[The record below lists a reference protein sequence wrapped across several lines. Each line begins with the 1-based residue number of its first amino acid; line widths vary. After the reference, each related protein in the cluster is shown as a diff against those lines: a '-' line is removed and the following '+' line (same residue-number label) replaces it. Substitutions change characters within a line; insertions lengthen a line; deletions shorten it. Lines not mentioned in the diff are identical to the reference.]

1 MTYTEKLQAI
11 RNQMKSEGIDVYL
24 IPSSD
29 PYQNEYLPEHY
40 RCIAFASGFTG
51 SAGALVITQDFAGLW
66 TDSRYFIQAEQQLKD
81 SGYQLVKLQIPHT
94 PEYIKWIPKGFK
106 VGCIEDLLSV
116 VLLEQL
122 QAGGFNP
129 IGADLISSIWN
140 NRPQLPANP
149 AILLK
154 DQYTGQPAS
163 EKLNQLRE
171 QLGRLET
178 DAILLSALDEIA
190 WLFNLRG
197 NDIKCN
203 PLTLAYALI
212 TPEYAY
218 LFIDQRKLSKKD
230 QEYLTS
236 HRIIIANSQDI
247 IATIKLLPAGSS
259 LFIDPK
265 RTNAKLFNSIPA
277 SVEIRQG
284 ISPVSHLKSIKN
296 NTEISNF
303 KQAMIKDGIAL
314 TRFMKWLKE
323 NLGKMTITE
332 LSAAR
337 RLEQFRAE
345 HEGFT
350 GPSFD
355 TISGYAANAALPHYT
370 PNEHSDQTLQPKGL
384 YLIDSGGQ
392 YYQGT
397 TDVTRMLILGPLTT
411 QEKEDYTLVLKALI
425 EGTTA
430 QYPTGTR
437 GYQLDAI
444 IRKPLW
450 DKGINY
456 GHGTGHGV
464 GCFLNVHEGPQSIS
478 PNNLDVD
485 FKAGM
490 VTSIEPGIYRPG
502 HHGVRIENLVLTVPS
517 GETEFGSFLS
527 SETLTLAMID
537 PKGIVPELLEPS
549 HLQWLE
555 AYNNYVIETLGPF
568 LSPSENNWLKEE
580 CKLKRNVS

>member
-1 MTYTEKLQAI
+1 MTYTEKLKSI
-11 RNQMKSEGIDVYL
+11 RNQMKIEGIDIYL

-29 PYQNEYLPEHY
+29 PHQNEYLPEHY
-40 RCIAFASGFTG
+40 RCIEFASGFTG
-51 SAGALVITQDFAGLW
+51 SAGVLVITQDFAGLW
-66 TDSRYFIQAEQQLKD
+66 TDSRYFIQAEQQLKN

-94 PEYIKWIPKGFK
+94 PEYIKWIPKGSK
-106 VGCIEDLLSV
+106 VGCIEELLSV

-122 QAGGFNP
+122 QASGFNP
-129 IGADLISSIWN
+129 IAADLISPIWN

-149 AILLK
+149 AFLLENR
-154 DQYTGQPAS
+154 YTGQSAS
-163 EKLNQLRE
+163 EKLNQLRKQLE
-171 QLGRLET
+171 QMET

-203 PLTLAYALI
+203 PLTLAYSLI
-212 TPEYAY
+212 TSEHAY

-230 QEYLTS
+230 QEYLT
-236 HRIIIANSQDI
+236 HHHITIANDQDVI
-247 IATIKLLPAGSS
+247 TILKLLPADSR

-265 RTNAKLFNSIPA
+265 RTNAKLFNSIPT
-277 SVEIRQG
+277 SVKIRQG

-303 KQAMIKDGIAL
+303 KQAMIKDGVAL
-314 TRFMKWLKE
+314 TRFMKWIKE
-323 NLGKMTITE
+323 NLNKIPITE
-332 LSAAR
+332 LSAVK

-345 HEGFT
+345 QEGFT
-350 GPSFD
+350 GTSFD
-355 TISGYAANAALPHYT
+355 SISGYAANAALPHYT
-370 PNEHSDQTLQPKGL
+370 PNEQSDQTLKPKGL

-392 YYQGT
+392 YFQGT

-411 QEKEDYTLVLKALI
+411 QEKEDYTLVLRALI

-490 VTSIEPGIYRPG
+490 ITSIEPGIYRPG
-502 HHGVRIENLVLTVPS
+502 HHGVRIENLVITVPAV
-517 GETEFGSFLS
+517 ETEFGSFLS
-527 SETLTLAMID
+527 SETLTLALID
-537 PKGIVPELLEPS
+537 PKGVAPELLEPR

-555 AYNNYVIETLGPF
+555 TYNNYVIKTLGPF
-568 LSPSENNWLKEE
+568 LSASENNWLKEE
-580 CKLKRNVS
+580 CKHPN

>member
-11 RNQMKSEGIDVYL
+11 RNQMKNEGIDVYL

-94 PEYIKWIPKGFK
+94 PEYIKWIPKGSK

-203 PLTLAYALI
+203 PLALAYALI

-230 QEYLTS
+230 QGYLTS

-337 RLEQFRAE
+337 CLEQFRAE

-392 YYQGT
+392 YFQGT

-502 HHGVRIENLVLTVPS
+502 HHGVRIENLVLTVPA

-537 PKGIVPELLEPS
+537 PKGIVPELLEPR

-580 CKLKRNVS
+580 CKLG

>member
-1 MTYTEKLQAI
+1 MTYTEKLKSI
-11 RNQMKSEGIDVYL
+11 RNQMKIEGIDIYL

-40 RCIAFASGFTG
+40 RCIEFASGFTG
-51 SAGALVITQDFAGLW
+51 SAGVLVITQDFAGLW
-66 TDSRYFIQAEQQLKD
+66 TDSRYFIQAEQQLKN

-94 PEYIKWIPKGFK
+94 PEYIKWIPKGSK
-106 VGCIEDLLSV
+106 VGCIEELLSV

-122 QAGGFNP
+122 QASGFNP
-129 IGADLISSIWN
+129 IAADLISPIWN

-149 AILLK
+149 AFLLENR
-154 DQYTGQPAS
+154 YTGQSAS
-163 EKLNQLRE
+163 EKLNQLRKQLE
-171 QLGRLET
+171 QMET

-203 PLTLAYALI
+203 PLTLAYSLV
-212 TPEYAY
+212 TSEHAY

-236 HRIIIANSQDI
+236 QRITIANSQDI
-247 IATIKLLPAGSS
+247 ITTIKLLQTGSN

-277 SVEIRQG
+277 SVKIRQG

-296 NTEISNF
+296 NAEISNF
-303 KQAMIKDGIAL
+303 KKAMIKDGVAL
-314 TRFMKWLKE
+314 TRFMKWIKE
-323 NLGKMTITE
+323 NLNKIPITE
-332 LSAAR
+332 LSAAK

-345 HEGFT
+345 QEGFKGT
-350 GPSFD
+350 SFD
-355 TISGYAANAALPHYT
+355 AISGYAANAALPHYT
-370 PNEHSDQTLQPKGL
+370 PNEQSDQTLQPKGL

-392 YYQGT
+392 YFQGT

-411 QEKEDYTLVLKALI
+411 QEKEDYTLVLRALI

-490 VTSIEPGIYRPG
+490 ITSIEPGIYRPG
-502 HHGVRIENLVLTVPS
+502 HHGVRIENLVITVPAV
-517 GETEFGSFLS
+517 ETEFGSFLS
-527 SETLTLAMID
+527 SETLTLALID
-537 PKGIVPELLEPS
+537 PKGVAPELLEPR

-555 AYNNYVIETLGPF
+555 TYNNYVIKTLGPF
-568 LSPSENNWLKEE
+568 LSASENNWLKEE
-580 CKLKRNVS
+580 CKHPN

>member
-11 RNQMKSEGIDVYL
+11 RNQMKIEGIDVYL

-66 TDSRYFIQAEQQLKD
+66 TDSRYFIQAEQQLKN

-94 PEYIKWIPKGFK
+94 PEYIKWIPKSSK
-106 VGCIEDLLSV
+106 VGCIEELLSV

-122 QAGGFNP
+122 QASGFNP
-129 IGADLISSIWN
+129 IAADLISPIWN
-140 NRPQLPANP
+140 NRPPLPTNP
-149 AILLK
+149 AILLE
-154 DQYTGQPAS
+154 DQYTGQSAS
-163 EKLNQLRE
+163 EKLNQLRKQLE
-171 QLGRLET
+171 QLNT

-203 PLTLAYALI
+203 PLTLAYALV

-218 LFIDQRKLSKKD
+218 LFIHQEKLSRND
-230 QEYLTS
+230 QEHLRHHHIT
-236 HRIIIANSQDI
+236 IANNQDI
-247 IATIKLLPAGSS
+247 IATLKLLPAGSS

-265 RTNAKLFNSIPA
+265 RTNAKLFNSIPTL
-277 SVEIRQG
+277 VKIRQG
-284 ISPVSHLKSIKN
+284 ISLVSHLKSIKN
-296 NTEISNF
+296 NTEINNF
-303 KQAMIKDGIAL
+303 KQAMIKDGVAL

-332 LSAAR
+332 LSAAK

-345 HEGFT
+345 QEGFT

-370 PNEHSDQTLQPKGL
+370 PNEQSDLTLQPIGL

-397 TDVTRMLILGPLTT
+397 TDVTRMLVLGPLNAR
-411 QEKEDYTLVLKALI
+411 EKEDYTLVLKALI
-425 EGTTA
+425 EGTTTR
-430 QYPTGTR
+430 YPTGTR

-450 DKGINY
+450 DKRMNY

-464 GCFLNVHEGPQSIS
+464 GSFLNVHEGPQSIS

-490 VTSIEPGIYRPG
+490 ITSIEPGIYRPG
-502 HHGVRIENLVLTVPS
+502 HHGVRIENLILTVPA

-527 SETLTLAMID
+527 SETLTLAPID
-537 PKGIVPELLEPS
+537 PKGVLPELLEHR

-568 LSPSENNWLKEE
+568 LSPSENYWLKEE

>member
-1 MTYTEKLQAI
+1 
-11 RNQMKSEGIDVYL
+11 
-24 IPSSD
+24 
-29 PYQNEYLPEHY
+29 
-40 RCIAFASGFTG
+40 
-51 SAGALVITQDFAGLW
+51 
-66 TDSRYFIQAEQQLKD
+66 
-81 SGYQLVKLQIPHT
+81 
-94 PEYIKWIPKGFK
+94 
-106 VGCIEDLLSV
+106 
-116 VLLEQL
+116 
-122 QAGGFNP
+122 
-129 IGADLISSIWN
+129 
-140 NRPQLPANP
+140 
-149 AILLK
+149 
-154 DQYTGQPAS
+154 
-163 EKLNQLRE
+163 
-171 QLGRLET
+171 
-178 DAILLSALDEIA
+178 
-190 WLFNLRG
+190 
-197 NDIKCN
+197 
-203 PLTLAYALI
+203 
-212 TPEYAY
+212 
-218 LFIDQRKLSKKD
+218 
-230 QEYLTS
+230 
-236 HRIIIANSQDI
+236 
-247 IATIKLLPAGSS
+247 
-259 LFIDPK
+259 
-265 RTNAKLFNSIPA
+265 
-277 SVEIRQG
+277 
-284 ISPVSHLKSIKN
+284 
-296 NTEISNF
+296 
-303 KQAMIKDGIAL
+303 
-314 TRFMKWLKE
+314 MKWLKE

-337 RLEQFRAE
+337 CLEQFRAE

-370 PNEHSDQTLQPKGL
+370 PNELSDQTLQPKGL

-392 YYQGT
+392 YFQGT

-444 IRKPLW
+444 IRKQLW

-502 HHGVRIENLVLTVPS
+502 HHGVRIENLVLTVPA

-537 PKGIVPELLEPS
+537 PKGIVPELLEPR

-580 CKLKRNVS
+580 CKLG

>member
-1 MTYTEKLQAI
+1 MTYTEKLEAI

-66 TDSRYFIQAEQQLKD
+66 TDSRYFIQAEQQLKN

-94 PEYIKWIPKGFK
+94 PEYIKWIPKGSK

-129 IGADLISSIWN
+129 IRADLISSIWN

-197 NDIKCN
+197 NDIKYN

-218 LFIDQRKLSKKD
+218 LFVDLRKLSKKD

-236 HRIIIANSQDI
+236 HHITIAKSQDI
-247 IATIKLLPAGSS
+247 ISTIKLLPAGSS

-277 SVEIRQG
+277 SVEIHQG

-323 NLGKMTITE
+323 NLCKTTITE
-332 LSAAR
+332 LSAAK

-345 HEGFT
+345 QEGFT

-370 PNEHSDQTLQPKGL
+370 PHEQSDQTLKPKGL

-425 EGTTA
+425 EGTAA

-502 HHGVRIENLVLTVPS
+502 HHGVRIENLVLTVPA
-517 GETEFGSFLS
+517 GETEFSSFLS

-537 PKGIVPELLEPS
+537 PKGIVPELLEPR

-580 CKLKRNVS
+580 CKHPN

>member
-11 RNQMKSEGIDVYL
+11 RNQMKTEGIDVYL

-40 RCIAFASGFTG
+40 RCIEFASGFTG

-66 TDSRYFIQAEQQLKD
+66 TDSRYFIQAEQQLKN
-81 SGYQLVKLQIPHT
+81 SGYHLVKLQIPHT
-94 PEYIKWIPKGFK
+94 PEYIKWIPKGSK
-106 VGCIEDLLSV
+106 VGCIEELLSV
-116 VLLEQL
+116 ILLEQL
-122 QAGGFNP
+122 RASGFSP
-129 IGADLISSIWN
+129 IATDLISPIWN
-140 NRPQLPANP
+140 NRPPRPANP
-149 AILLK
+149 AFLLK
-154 DQYTGQPAS
+154 DQYTGQSAS
-163 EKLNQLRE
+163 EKLTELRE
-171 QLGRLET
+171 QLQLLET
-178 DAILLSALDEIA
+178 DAILISALDEIA

-212 TPEYAY
+212 ASEYAY
-218 LFIDQRKLSKKD
+218 LFIEQQKLSKED
-230 QEYLTS
+230 QQQLAHHHIT
-236 HRIIIANSQDI
+236 IANNQDI
-247 IATIKLLPAGSS
+247 ITTIKLLPAGSS

-265 RTNAKLFNSIPA
+265 KTNAKLFNNIPA
-277 SVEIRQG
+277 SVKIRQG
-284 ISPVSHLKSIKN
+284 ISPVAHLKSIKN

-303 KQAMIKDGIAL
+303 KQAMIKDGVAL

-323 NLGKMTITE
+323 NLNKITITE
-332 LSAAR
+332 LSAAK

-345 HEGFT
+345 QEGFT

-370 PNEHSDQTLQPKGL
+370 PNEQSDQTLQPTGL

-392 YYQGT
+392 YDQGT
-397 TDVTRMLILGPLTT
+397 TDVTRMLVLGPLMT
-411 QEKEDYTLVLKALI
+411 QEKEDYTLVLQALI

-430 QYPTGTR
+430 QYPAGTR

-485 FKAGM
+485 LKAGM
-490 VTSIEPGIYRPG
+490 ITSIEPGIYRAG
-502 HHGVRIENLVLTVPS
+502 YHGVRIENLVLTVPS
-517 GETEFGSFLS
+517 VETEFGSFLN
-527 SETLTLAMID
+527 SETLTLAIID
-537 PKGIVPELLEPS
+537 PKGIIPELLEPR

-555 AYNNYVIETLGPF
+555 AYNNYVIETLSPF

-580 CKLKRNVS
+580 CKLG

>member
-11 RNQMKSEGIDVYL
+11 RNQMKNEGIDVYL

-94 PEYIKWIPKGFK
+94 PEYIKWIPKGSK

-203 PLTLAYALI
+203 PLALAYALI

-230 QEYLTS
+230 QGYLTS

-337 RLEQFRAE
+337 CLEQFRAE

-392 YYQGT
+392 YFQGT

-502 HHGVRIENLVLTVPS
+502 HHGVRIENLVLTVPA

-549 HLQWLE
+549 LLQWLE

-580 CKLKRNVS
+580 CKLG

>member
-11 RNQMKSEGIDVYL
+11 RNQMKIEGIDVYL

-66 TDSRYFIQAEQQLKD
+66 TDSRYFIQAEQQLKN
-81 SGYQLVKLQIPHT
+81 SSYQLVKLHIPHT
-94 PEYIKWIPKGFK
+94 PEYIKWIPKSSK
-106 VGCIEDLLSV
+106 VGCIEELLSV

-122 QAGGFNP
+122 QASGFNP
-129 IGADLISSIWN
+129 IAADLISSIWN
-140 NRPQLPANP
+140 NRPPLPANS
-149 AILLK
+149 AFLLK
-154 DQYTGQPAS
+154 DQYSGQSAS
-163 EKLNQLRE
+163 EKLNQLRKQLE
-171 QLGRLET
+171 QLNT

-203 PLTLAYALI
+203 PLTLAYALV

-218 LFIDQRKLSKKD
+218 LFINQEKLSRND
-230 QEYLTS
+230 QEHLRHHHIT
-236 HRIIIANSQDI
+236 IANNQDI
-247 IATIKLLPAGSS
+247 IATLKLLPAGSS

-265 RTNAKLFNSIPA
+265 RTNAKLFNNIPV
-277 SVEIRQG
+277 SVKIRQG
-284 ISPVSHLKSIKN
+284 ISLVSHLKSIKN
-296 NTEISNF
+296 NTEINNF
-303 KQAMIKDGIAL
+303 KQAMIKDGVAL

-332 LSAAR
+332 LSAAK

-345 HEGFT
+345 QEGFT

-370 PNEHSDQTLQPKGL
+370 PNEQSDLTLQQKGL

-425 EGTTA
+425 EGTIA

-450 DKGINY
+450 DERINY

-464 GCFLNVHEGPQSIS
+464 GSFLNVHEGPQSIS

-490 VTSIEPGIYRPG
+490 ITSIEPGIYRPG
-502 HHGVRIENLVLTVPS
+502 HHGVRIENLVLTVPA
-517 GETEFGSFLS
+517 GETEFGSFLG
-527 SETLTLAMID
+527 SETLTLAVID
-537 PKGIVPELLEPS
+537 PKGVLPELLEHR

-580 CKLKRNVS
+580 CKLNRNVS